1 MSIEIIKSQIN
12 KFLSSKEP
20 EVMAIKGSWGIG
32 KTYSWKKF
40 LKEAKDGKNI
50 GLGMYSYI
58 SLFGIN
64 SLNEF
69 KYSIFVNKIKRL
81 EIGEDA
87 SIKSFTYN
95 VNKTLNAVKEKSVK
109 LSILDFI
116 SKAFSRNSVS
126 NIAESIAFL
135 SLSETIICID
145 DLERRSKGLELKD
158 VLGLVSLLK
167 EQKKCKVVLLLND
180 NNLSKEDLEDYT
192 KYRDKVIDVELE
204 FSPTASENIELA
216 FKGTDYATEVL
227 KESAIKLDIKNIR
240 VLQQTERLVN
250 LVVPYLTDYEKK
262 LTHQVVHTLTLFA
275 WCHYCHKSDNTHT
288 PSLDYIIKVTN
299 NAFYLA
305 FEEASEEKNETEDQ
319 KAWKIIINNYGY
331 NATDNLDLL
340 LSKVIQTGY
349 IIESEIK
356 EKAEEKNREIIAY
369 KAGDSY
375 LNAWDLFKN
384 SFDDNTDEF
393 INVLCE
399 KIRLNI
405 KYITTSNL
413 EESVWVLKELGENE
427 KAEKII
433 EFFIES
439 RKEEINLFNID
450 EFNSFGR
457 KVDSS
462 IKDRFASAYQLYV
475 IQETAEQVLA
485 RISGKN
491 GWNQEDIVILSNT
504 SIDQY
509 YNLFKSINDSKRL
522 KDFIRTCLQFGK
534 SSNADN
540 EYKEI
545 TNRATEALKRIAR
558 ESKINEVRLKRYG
571 ITLDDSQQN
580 DNITTD

>member
-1 MSIEIIKSQIN
+1 MTIEIIKSQIN

-40 LKEAKDGKNI
+40 LKEAKDGQNI

-69 KYSIFVNKIKRL
+69 KYSIFVNKIKRS

-192 KYRDKVIDVELE
+192 KYRDKVIDIELE
-204 FSPTASENIELA
+204 FSPTSSENVAIA
-216 FKGTDYATEVL
+216 FQGTDYATEIL

-240 VLQQTERLVN
+240 VLTQTERLVN
-250 LVVPYLTDYEKK
+250 LVIPHLIDYEQEI
-262 LTHQVVHTLTLFA
+262 THQVVHTLTLFA
-275 WCHYCHKSDNTHT
+275 WCHYCHKSDNV
-288 PSLDYIIKVTN
+288 PSLDYVIKTTN
-299 NAFYLA
+299 NFDYDLE
-305 FEEASEEKNETEDQ
+305 FKEYSEDKNETEEE
-319 KAWKIIINNYGY
+319 KSWKILINNYGY
-331 NATDNLDLL
+331 TATDKLDLF

-349 IIESEIK
+349 VIEDELK
-356 EKAEEKNREIIAY
+356 EKAEEKNREIKAH
-369 KAGDSY
+369 KAGKSY
-375 LNAWDLFKN
+375 RNAWDLFHN
-384 SFDDNTDEF
+384 SFNDNRDEVVSSF
-393 INVLCE
+393 YE
-399 KIRLNI
+399 KIKTNI
-405 KYITTSNL
+405 KYINPNNL
-413 EESVWVLKELGENE
+413 QESVWLFRNLGENN
-427 KAEKII
+427 KAEEII
-433 EFFIES
+433 DFFIEV
-439 RKEEINLFNID
+439 RKEEINLFD
-450 EFNSFGR
+450 TDSFSGFGR
-457 KVDSS
+457 DITDQSIRDKFTEIHKSS
-462 IKDRFASAYQLYV
+462 V
-475 IQETAEQVLA
+475 TQETAEQVLD

-491 GWNQEDIVILSNT
+491 GWNPKDTEVLSNT
-504 SIDQY
+504 SIEKY
-509 YNLFKSINDSKRL
+509 YQLFKSINNRTRL
-522 KDFIRTCLQFGK
+522 SSFIRTCLRFGEVM
-534 SSNADN
+534 NASIEN
-540 EYKEI
+540 KEI
-545 TNRATEALKRIAR
+545 ANRAIEALKNIAQENDLNKLR
-558 ESKINEVRLKRYG
+558 VRKYIKLDELPQNNESEE
-571 ITLDDSQQN
+571 
-580 DNITTD
+580 